1 MAGVEHYTYL
11 MISQNLNA
19 PLNAS
24 ISTPHNAVHFANKPN
39 VTISYIIE
47 LRYVRS
53 QWTSALYRA
62 QRFPVERSPHT
73 QTGRLSRPREISW
86 PAYFSLGE
94 GLAWF
99 TCTNQA

>member
-1 MAGVEHYTYL
+1 

-24 ISTPHNAVHFANKPN
+24 ISTPRNAVHFANKPN
-39 VTISYIIE
+39 VTNFLHYSVAIRSKPMGVCIVPGATLPRGEIS
-47 LRYVRS
+47 
-53 QWTSALYRA
+53 T
-62 QRFPVERSPHT
+62 HT
-73 QTGRLSRPREISW
+73 DTGRLSRPREISW

-99 TCTNQA
+99 TCTNHA